1 MERPIDVSLMNKSMN
16 NDYLHKKKDHMYQMC
31 MNMNDFEK

>member
-1 MERPIDVSLMNKSMN
+1 MERPIDFSLMNKSMDN
-16 NDYLHKKKDHMYQMC
+16 VYLQDHMYQMC